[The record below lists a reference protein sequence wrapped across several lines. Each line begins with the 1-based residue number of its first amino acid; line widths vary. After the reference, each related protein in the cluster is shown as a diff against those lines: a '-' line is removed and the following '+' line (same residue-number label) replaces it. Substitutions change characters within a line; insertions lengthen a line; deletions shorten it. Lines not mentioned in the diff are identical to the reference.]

1 MSTPKPPDLPH
12 NLPTFF
18 TDRDLGRLAF
28 PDGLRAGGLTIVTIF
43 EHYGIEASQAV
54 LDDEWLPEAARRGWP
69 VLCCDSKHR
78 KRRRPAERAALLDS
92 GVREFVLNGN
102 VPAAEN
108 VTRVLRN
115 LSAIVDACD
124 MPGPFVYRVH
134 PARIERLALGR

>member
-1 MSTPKPPDLPH
+1 MSTPKPPDPPGD
-12 NLPTFF
+12 LPTFF

-28 PDGLRAGGLTIVTIF
+28 PDGLRAAGLNVVTIF
-43 EHYGIEASQAV
+43 EHYGIEESQSVA
-54 LDDEWLPEAARRGWP
+54 DHDWLPETARRGWP

-108 VTRVLRN
+108 VARVLRN
-115 LSAIVDACD
+115 LNAIVVACD
-124 MPGPFVYRVH
+124 LPGPFVYRVH
-134 PARIERLALGR
+134 PTRIERLALDR

>member
-1 MSTPKPPDLPH
+1 MSTPRRPDT
-12 NLPTFF
+12 PTFF

-28 PDGLRAGGLTIVTIF
+28 PDGLRAAGLTVVTIF
-43 EHYGIEASQAV
+43 EHYGVEESQTV
-54 LDDEWLPEAARRGWP
+54 VDDVWLPEAARRGWP

-108 VTRVLRN
+108 VARVLQN
-115 LSAIVDACD
+115 LPAIVAACRR
-124 MPGPFVYRVH
+124 PGPFVFRVH
-134 PARIERLALGR
+134 PSRIERLGLDR